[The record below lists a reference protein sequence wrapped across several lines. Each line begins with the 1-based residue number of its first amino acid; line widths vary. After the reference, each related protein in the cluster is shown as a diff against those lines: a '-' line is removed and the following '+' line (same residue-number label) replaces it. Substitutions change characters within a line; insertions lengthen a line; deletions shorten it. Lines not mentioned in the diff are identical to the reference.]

1 MIRHFYL
8 KIKYL
13 HYYNNMLK
21 TCSKLKN
28 ICCNLCDYKTDRNYN
43 LARHIVIKHDKI
55 ENIEIAPKDT
65 SNAPKDTPNAPKD
78 TPNAPKNTPN
88 AGKENP
94 NDKKYLNKNQCEKC
108 EKIFARHNYFIKHF
122 LKCKGKKNNLE
133 CELCKEIFSC
143 PPHKYRHQ
151 KLCKLK
157 HAEINKQEQLTI
169 IENQTNNNITN
180 NINNGVINNNNN
192 LTLIVY
198 NHNDSN
204 SFIKDHITTPELK
217 NTLKIIN
224 KDPNDE
230 KKVALIEEY
239 VRQLLTNPDNRCIKK
254 TNMRDIYS
262 KIHIGNNNW
271 ITKTDLDIYP
281 KLTCNIAE
289 GLSELIISR
298 RSDEQRMIT
307 EQKLKE
313 LSAFLDYMSENGYRN
328 DDDSE
333 INNQTRLLFNKLV
346 KRIKGVVFDITK
358 IKI

>member
-1 MIRHFYL
+1 
-8 KIKYL
+8 
-13 HYYNNMLK
+13 MLE

-28 ICCNLCDYKTDRNYN
+28 SGCIYCDYKSDRNYN
-43 LARHIVIKHDKI
+43 LIRHLVVKHG
-55 ENIEIAPKDT
+55 ASKDT
-65 SNAPKDTPNAPKD
+65 LNAPKDTPNAPKD
-78 TPNAPKNTPN
+78 TPNAPKNI
-88 AGKENP
+88 
-94 NDKKYLNKNQCEKC
+94 DKNQCEKC
-108 EKIFARHNYFIKHF
+108 EKIFARHNYLVKHF
-122 LKCKGKKNNLE
+122 LKCKGKKNSLQ

-151 KLCKLK
+151 KSCKIK
-157 HAEINKQEQLTI
+157 HEEIIKQQQQLTI

-180 NINNGVINNNNN
+180 NINNGIINNNNN
-192 LTLIVY
+192 ITLIVY
-198 NHNDSN
+198 NHDDSN
-204 SFIKDHITTPELK
+204 SFIKDHITTSELK

-230 KKVALIEEY
+230 KKVSLIEQY

-298 RSDEQRMIT
+298 RSDEQRMVT

-313 LSAFLDYMSENGYRN
+313 LSAFLDYMAENGYRN

-358 IKI
+358 IQI

>member
-1 MIRHFYL
+1 
-8 KIKYL
+8 
-13 HYYNNMLK
+13 MLN
-21 TCSKLKN
+21 TCSKLK
-28 ICCNLCDYKTDRNYN
+28 ISGCIFCDYKTYRNYN
-43 LARHIVIKHDKI
+43 LTRHLLVKHGVSKDTLD
-55 ENIEIAPKDT
+55 APKE
-65 SNAPKDTPNAPKD
+65 NPNAPK
-78 TPNAPKNTPN
+78 
-88 AGKENP
+88 ENP
-94 NDKKYLNKNQCEKC
+94 NISIKLYRNQCEKC
-108 EKIFARHNYFIKHF
+108 EKIFARHNYFIKHSEN
-122 LKCKGKKNNLE
+122 CKGKINKLE
-133 CELCKEIFSC
+133 CKLCKEIFTL
-143 PPHKYRHQ
+143 PTAKYRHQ
-151 KLCKLK
+151 KSCKIK
-157 HAEINKQEQLTI
+157 HEENIKQQQQLTI

-198 NHNDSN
+198 NHDDSN
-204 SFIKDHITTPELK
+204 SFIKDHITTSELK

-230 KKVALIEEY
+230 KKVSLIEQY

-289 GLSELIISR
+289 GLSEFIISR